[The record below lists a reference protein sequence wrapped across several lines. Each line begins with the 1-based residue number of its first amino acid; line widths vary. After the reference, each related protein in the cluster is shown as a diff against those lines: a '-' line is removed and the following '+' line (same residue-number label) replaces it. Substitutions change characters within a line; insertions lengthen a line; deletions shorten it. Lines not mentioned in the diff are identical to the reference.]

1 MLILIVYLNL
11 PLQDIKWA
19 VSLSDKFSLD
29 WISNYFRIS
38 TCRAEAK
45 ESSYNTYSGK
55 LPFTIFLPSNNSIIT
70 AMNNNTSVLLFIAVM
85 FCLGNYLHLN
95 SQNIIWQV
103 RFLSFS
109 PYVLILNVNQNV
121 KANLLLL
128 IKKAIYF

>member
-1 MLILIVYLNL
+1 
-11 PLQDIKWA
+11 
-19 VSLSDKFSLD
+19 
-29 WISNYFRIS
+29 
-38 TCRAEAK
+38 
-45 ESSYNTYSGK
+45 
-55 LPFTIFLPSNNSIIT
+55 
-70 AMNNNTSVLLFIAVM
+70 MNNNTSVLLFIAVM